1 MTCVNCL
8 SFSRTAKAS
17 AFRLRSPLIMRLRF
31 EINNE
36 EWKITSVQHEARM
49 VEARKELANGKA

>member
-1 MTCVNCL
+1 
-8 SFSRTAKAS
+8 
-17 AFRLRSPLIMRLRF
+17 MRLRF